1 MKYLRPLL
9 FVLLLGV
16 GLSLFAYP
24 WRKTL
29 ELEYKT
35 ADIILS
41 DGRVIKDYV
50 ATNDEGVFL
59 STDLVENIIGKQVF
73 LDQETNT
80 LYIDAV
86 PTAAVMSDKVKI
98 YHYDYDNIHAFLY
111 SPDAKTNKLMTMAG
125 KGHQTGYYF
134 SNVFSASFNL
144 DGAYHEI
151 TGLLGLEDFKASD
164 GKVDFYLDDTLLC
177 SYSLKAD
184 HLPEKIALDVSGGSK
199 LTLTF
204 SHFKPDT
211 QINFAD
217 VYIH

>member
-1 MKYLRPLL
+1 MKYLKWTL
-9 FVLLLGV
+9 FLLLV
-16 GLSLFAYP
+16 SIGLTLFAYP
-24 WRKTL
+24 WHKTM
-29 ELEYKT
+29 ELERKE
-35 ADIILS
+35 AEIILP
-41 DGRVIKDYV
+41 DGRIIKDYV
-50 ATNDEGVFL
+50 ATNDEEAFL
-59 STDLVENIIGKQVF
+59 STELVENILGKQVY
-73 LDQETNT
+73 LDKETHT

-86 PTAAVMSDKVKI
+86 PTATVMSDKVKI

-125 KGHQTGYYF
+125 KCHHSGYYF
-134 SNVFSASFNL
+134 SNVYSASFNL

-164 GKVDFYLDDTLLC
+164 GIVAFYLDDTLLC
-177 SYSLKAD
+177 SYELKAD
-184 HLPEKIALDVSGGSK
+184 HLPEKIKLDVSGGSK

-204 SHFKPDT
+204 SHFNPDT